1 MRLREERRTFHKPR
15 CQARPMNDYSY
26 RLVTRSDFDG
36 LVCAMLLKEL
46 NVLDDILFVHPKDV
60 QDGKVDITDRDI
72 LTNIPYDPRCHL
84 CFDHHDS
91 EQFRAGDSIRTNHIL
106 EAEADSAARVVYN
119 YFGGAQQFPNIDPE
133 IMNAVDRAD
142 AARFDRMDILAPQ
155 RWALLSFVMDPRT
168 GLGRFRKF
176 RISNYQLMMDLI
188 DHCRQ
193 MTIDEVLMMP
203 DVQERIEVY
212 NSQREL
218 FCDQIGRCSGVFE
231 NVVVLDLRDQ
241 ETIYAGNRF
250 VIYALYPECNVS
262 IHVMRGRYAETTI
275 LAMGK
280 SILNRSN
287 PVNIG
292 ELALK
297 YGGGGHAA
305 AGTCQVPTENA
316 DEILPDVIQALN
328 FSTCQEEPEMEATA
342 T

>member
-1 MRLREERRTFHKPR
+1 
-15 CQARPMNDYSY
+15 MNDYTY

-36 LVCAMLLKEL
+36 LVCAVLLREL
-46 NVLDDILFVHPKDV
+46 NILDDILFVHPKDV
-60 QDGKVDITDRDI
+60 QDGNVDITDRDI
-72 LTNIPYDPRCHL
+72 LTNLPYDPRCHL
-84 CFDHHDS
+84 CFDHHAS
-91 EQFRAGDSIRTNHIL
+91 EVTRAGDQMRTNHIL
-106 EAEADSAARVVYN
+106 EVTADSAARVVYN
-119 YFGGAQQFPNIDPE
+119 YFGGAERFPEIDPE

-142 AARFDRMDILAPQ
+142 AARFDRLDILAPQ

-188 DHCRQ
+188 EHCRNKS
-193 MTIDEVLMMP
+193 IDDVLMLP

-218 FCDQIGRCSGVFE
+218 FIDQIGRCSQVFE

-241 ETIYAGNRF
+241 EIIYAGNRF

-262 IHVMRGRYAETTI
+262 LHLMRGRYDETTI

-280 SILNRSN
+280 SILSRTN

-292 ELALK
+292 ELALS

-305 AGTCQVPTENA
+305 AGTCQIPSNNA
-316 DEILPDVIQALN
+316 DAILPHVIQALN
-328 FSTCQEEPEMEATA
+328 HTTA
-342 T
+342 VPDDAPVA

>member
-1 MRLREERRTFHKPR
+1 
-15 CQARPMNDYSY
+15 MNDYRY
-26 RLVTRSDFDG
+26 RLVTRADFDG
-36 LVCAMLLKEL
+36 LVCAMLLREL
-46 NVLDDILFVHPKDV
+46 NILDDILFVHPKDV
-60 QDGKVDITDRDI
+60 QDGNVDITDRDI
-72 LTNIPYDPRCHL
+72 LTNLPYDARCHL

-91 EQFRAGDSIRTNHIL
+91 EELRAGDDVRTNHIL
-106 EAEADSAARVVYN
+106 EAGADSAARVVYN
-119 YFGGAQQFPNIDPE
+119 YYGGAATFPTVDPE
-133 IMNAVDRAD
+133 LMNAVDRAD

-188 DHCRQ
+188 DYCRTL
-193 MTIDEVLMMP
+193 TIDEILALP

-212 NSQREL
+212 NIQREL
-218 FCDQIGRCSGVFE
+218 FVEQIGRCSAVFE

-262 IHVMRGRYAETTI
+262 IHVMRGRYDETTI

-280 SILNRSN
+280 SILNRTN

-292 ELALK
+292 GLCLEH
-297 YGGGGHAA
+297 GGGGHAA
-305 AGTCQVPTENA
+305 AGTCQIPTDQA
-316 DEILPDVIQALN
+316 DDILPHVITALN
-328 FSTCQEEPEMEATA
+328 RTHEVETDIEKLVDLATKQQPA
-342 T
+342 TL